1 MVTFLSITLIQ
12 TVKRR
17 QASDKV
23 YKGNLK
29 EKDIKIKR
37 KDNKI
42 NEGFDGQYGKFIHIA
57 FPPRRSP
64 SY

>member
-29 EKDIKIKR
+29 EKDIKITNKNR
-37 KDNKI
+37 K
-42 NEGFDGQYGKFIHIA
+42 EG
-57 FPPRRSP
+57 
-64 SY
+64 